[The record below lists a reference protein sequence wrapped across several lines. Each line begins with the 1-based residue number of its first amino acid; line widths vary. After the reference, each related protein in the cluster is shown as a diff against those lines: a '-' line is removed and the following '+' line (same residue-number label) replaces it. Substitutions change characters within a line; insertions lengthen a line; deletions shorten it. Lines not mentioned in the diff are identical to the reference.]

1 MSDDKSKEEIEAA
14 NEQADYHLNEM
25 IEGMIAGVDELRDS
39 LRQEIRRRL
48 VDAFYNGVDW
58 QIETCDNKE

>member
-1 MSDDKSKEEIEAA
+1 MERDKSKEEIEAA
-14 NEQADYHLNEM
+14 NAQADYHLNEI
-25 IEGMIAGVDELRDS
+25 IEGLIPEVDEFCES

-58 QIETCDNKE
+58 KLESDLR